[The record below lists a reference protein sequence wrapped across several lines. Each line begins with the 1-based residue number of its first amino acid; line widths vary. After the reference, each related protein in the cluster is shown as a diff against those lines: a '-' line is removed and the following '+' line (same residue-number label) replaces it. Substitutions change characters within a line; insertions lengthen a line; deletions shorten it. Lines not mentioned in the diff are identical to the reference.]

1 MLVRSYNSTLTRIGR
16 LRKIAVILYV
26 LRTSFSAS
34 IFFYKVVLQY
44 LDIWRIKVFQQI
56 LVKIFIQDVYV
67 INICVG
73 FLNSK
78 VDVKKIK
85 LQIFVDCISV
95 LICKSILK
103 IIR

>member
-1 MLVRSYNSTLTRIGR
+1 M
-16 LRKIAVILYV
+16 
-26 LRTSFSAS
+26 
-34 IFFYKVVLQY
+34 
-44 LDIWRIKVFQQI
+44 FQQI
-56 LVKIFIQDVYV
+56 LVKILIQDVYV

-95 LICKSILK
+95 LIFKSILK